1 MAAPKKLLMIDDDRI
16 LLDMFKVVC
25 EAKGYEF
32 HSAASGAEGMK
43 RILEV
48 GPDAIIL
55 DVMMEDFVAGYRVLS
70 ELRTPGPGSEFA
82 KHSRVP
88 IILLTG
94 VASKTSASLR
104 DHVGTALLPV
114 DAYLEKPV
122 EPLEMLAVLD
132 RVLAAGEP
140 GAAASSPEG

>member
-1 MAAPKKLLMIDDDRI
+1 MEAPKKLLMIDDDKI
-16 LLDMFKVVC
+16 LLDVFRVVC

-32 HSAASGAEGMK
+32 HGACSAAEGMTK
-43 RILEV
+43 ILEV

-82 KHSRVP
+82 RFSRVP

-94 VASKTSASLR
+94 VASRTNASLR
-104 DHVGTALLPV
+104 DRVGTALLPV
-114 DAYLEKPV
+114 DAYVEKPV
-122 EPLEMLAVLD
+122 EPAEMLAVID
-132 RVLAAGEP
+132 RVLAARGP
-140 GAAASSPEG
+140 DAGA